1 MPTGLVMPTG
11 PVMNE
16 RFFPQVAIVPWRDG
30 ERGREIL
37 LVSTRGASAR
47 EGAEADPVR
56 WVLPQGGVEPGQ
68 TPVEAAAA
76 EAWEEAGVEGE
87 VEPVSF
93 AGFDYAIGAGVCRVA
108 VYRLEVR
115 KEAPSWPEKRERER
129 RWLPHAQAVEAV
141 SGEVLRGVLTR
152 F

>member
-1 MPTGLVMPTG
+1 MPTGL
-11 PVMNE
+11 VMNE

-30 ERGREIL
+30 EKGRDIL
-37 LVSTRGASAR
+37 LVSTRG
-47 EGAEADPVR
+47 GAEAGPVR

-87 VEPVSF
+87 VESVSF
-93 AGFDYAIGAGVCRVA
+93 ASFDYVIGAGMCRVA
-108 VYRLEVR
+108 VYRLKVR
-115 KEAPSWPEKRERER
+115 KEAPSWPEKRERGR
-129 RWLPHAQAVEAV
+129 KWLPHAQAVEAV
-141 SGEVLRGVLTR
+141 SGEMLRGVLSR